1 MARPG
6 FWIDSVV
13 SMTLVAGVQVN
24 IDMMGVASFS
34 ESRRGWTLVRTII
47 GLDVAYAVHD
57 SGEGSHLVSLGIGI
71 ASTEALSSGTG
82 IAEPDVPAEHPQA
95 GWLYRAQYRIFG
107 FAADQPAVYSARIDK
122 DIRAKRKLGNGL
134 SIFSGNSSILE
145 GAASTL
151 RVNGII
157 RQYWLDA

>member
-6 FWIDSVV
+6 FWIDSIINA
-13 SMTLVAGVQVN
+13 TLVAGTQIDV
-24 IDMMGVASFS
+24 DMMGVASFS

-57 SGEGSHLVSLGIGI
+57 SGEGSHLVSMGIGI
-71 ASTEALSSGTG
+71 AGTEALSAVGGT
-82 IAEPDVPAEHPQA
+82 AEPDVAAEHPVR

-107 FAADQPAVYSARIDK
+107 FAADDPTVYSARIDR
-122 DIRAKRKLGNGL
+122 DIRAKRKLDNGL
-134 SIFSGNSSILE
+134 CIFSANSALHE
-145 GAASTL
+145 GAAST
-151 RVNGII
+151 VKVTGII